1 MFVWFVIIKCKMSF
15 SVHFMLFFSV
25 FFWFSSTDWTI
36 LKIRAEK
43 RSFFLLLSHTVAI
56 LGCALVKHLGKER
69 WLSFDMCLTLI
80 VLILEELVRD
90 QMFNDLIQK
99 VYESCDIPNLLRTVS
114 SQVITVVQSDCK
126 TFCEWEGCSYEF
138 WVYSFLG
145 ESYLTWKQP
154 AGRPRNI
161 MHM

>member
-1 MFVWFVIIKCKMSF
+1 MFVWFVIIKWKMSF
-15 SVHFMLFFSV
+15 SVHFLLFFSV

-36 LKIRAEK
+36 LNIRAEK
-43 RSFFLLLSHTVAI
+43 RSFFLLLSHTVTI

-80 VLILEELVRD
+80 VLILEELVTDR
-90 QMFNDLIQK
+90 MFNDLIQK
-99 VYESCDIPNLLRTVS
+99 VYESCNIPNLLQTVS
-114 SQVITVVQSDCK
+114 SQVIMVVQSDCK
-126 TFCEWEGCSYEF
+126 TFCEWEWCSYEF